1 MKKTKDKKWS
11 KEEDEFLIKNNS
23 IERKIVAEQLGRSL
37 SSICNRYKYLGL
49 KRPRILINET
59 QTEWTK
65 EEIEFIKNNYQNY
78 SYAEL
83 GKKINR
89 SRSAVQSKIMKLGL
103 KKDKIQK
110 FNEYYFDE
118 INSNDKAY
126 WLGFIYADG
135 WIEQNIKNR
144 HYCLGIELN
153 EKDLSHLVLFNKWIN
168 GNVSVK
174 SRQITISFNNGYIT
188 TSVLCSIKYY
198 SKHLIDSLNNYN
210 IVENKTYKEYKLPN
224 IPDKYMISFLH
235 GYFDGDGS
243 FFLKNKKMNYYGFN
257 YTSHNKTILDDI
269 RKYLYENY
277 NITSYV
283 YLSKKDSNVWQ
294 LCIASQNSVKSFA
307 NLLLNDNTVYLE
319 RKNNLI
325 KEYIA
330 SLNK

>member
-1 MKKTKDKKWS
+1 MKKTKNKKWS

-23 IERKIVAEQLGRSL
+23 IERKIVAEQLKRSL
-37 SSICNRYKYLGL
+37 SSVCGRYRYLGL
-49 KRPRILINET
+49 KRPRTLINET
-59 QTEWTK
+59 QTEWTE
-65 EEIEFIKNNYQNY
+65 EEIEFIKNNYKTY
-78 SYAEL
+78 SYKEI
-83 GKKINR
+83 GEKINR
-89 SRSAVQSKIMKLGL
+89 TKSAVQNKIRKLGL

-110 FNEYYFDE
+110 FNEFYFDE

-135 WIEQNIKNR
+135 WIEQSNR
-144 HYCLGIELN
+144 NNCLGIELS
-153 EKDLSHLVLFNKWIN
+153 EKDSEHLVLFNKWIN

-174 SRQITISFNNGYIT
+174 TRTRTINFDKYKDKEY
-188 TSVLCSIKYY
+188 VMCYIKYY
-198 SKHLIDSLNNYN
+198 SKHLVESLNNYN
-210 IVENKTYKEYKLPN
+210 IVENKTYKKYTLPN
-224 IPDKYMISFLH
+224 IQDKYMISFLH

-257 YTSHNKTILDDI
+257 YTSYNKIILENI
-269 RKYLYENY
+269 RKYLYEKY
-277 NITSYV
+277 NITSYIC
-283 YLSKKDSNVWQ
+283 LAKKNSNVWQ
-294 LCIASQNSVKSFA
+294 LYITAQDSVKSFA